1 MNLISAIKKVQGY
14 INTRGELFF
23 SRRRAHSIRKK
34 IIQHKGGSV
43 VEWKTK
49 REMKSYA
56 KKRFGSSSFWPWLAI
71 YTEVRGE
78 FVPGWIPDDYYS
90 AVLLDKHNPTKARIS
105 EYKTFD
111 FRMFP
116 DFALQPLLS
125 KVGPNYYDGNNN
137 KVPIVRAKE
146 LLQDYNKEVVIKED
160 LSLGGHQ
167 VEFIAPGE
175 LNLEHYA
182 HIPSYVVQP
191 VIEQHEQLGAFSSKS
206 VNTVRVFTF
215 LDREGKVQLGQSLL
229 RFGTGETRTDNTA
242 SGGGYVFINSDGSLK
257 NEAYDKWGVKIR
269 DKYPDNE
276 VSFGSVMIPNYLG
289 LLKKCKECHERFPY
303 VRFIGWDV
311 AINKSGD
318 PVLLEWNSE
327 PAFWP
332 LEAIMGP
339 MFQEE
344 DF

>member
-1 MNLISAIKKVQGY
+1 
-14 INTRGELFF
+14 
-23 SRRRAHSIRKK
+23 
-34 IIQHKGGSV
+34 V
-43 VEWKTK
+43 VDWKTK

-56 KKRFGSSSFWPWLAI
+56 KKRFGSSSFWPWLAV
-71 YTEVRGE
+71 YTEIRGE

-125 KVGPNYYDGNNN
+125 KIGPNYYNGKNQ
-137 KVPIVRAKE
+137 KIPGVRARE
-146 LLQDYNKEVVIKED
+146 LLRYYGGEVVIKED
-160 LSLGGHQ
+160 LGLGGHR

-206 VNTVRVFTF
+206 VNTVRVYTF
-215 LDREGKVQLGQSLL
+215 IDREGKVQIKYATL
-229 RFGTGETRTDNTA
+229 RFGLGDSRTDNTS
-242 SGGGYVFINSDGSLK
+242 SGGGYICINPNGSLNK
-257 NEAYDKWGVKIR
+257 QAYKD
-269 DKYPDNE
+269 
-276 VSFGSVMIPNYLG
+276 LG
-289 LLKKCKECHERFPY
+289 LKIGDKHPDSGVLFESVRVPNFRAILDKCKQCHGRFPY

-311 AINKSGD
+311 AINQSGA

-327 PAFWP
+327 PSFWE
-332 LEAIMGP
+332 LEALLGP

-344 DF
+344 EF